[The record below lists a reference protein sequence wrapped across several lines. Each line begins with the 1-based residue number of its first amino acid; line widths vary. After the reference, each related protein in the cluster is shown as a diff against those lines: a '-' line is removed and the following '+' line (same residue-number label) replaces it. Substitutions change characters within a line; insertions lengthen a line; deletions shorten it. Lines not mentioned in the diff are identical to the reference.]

1 MAKDKAQEGTK
12 MPKYVITCE
21 IEGLYGYS
29 EPGDYAFSWDTVAKE
44 TLTSRVIDFPNEI
57 REGQS
62 IQLNNSGEE
71 LSELVQKAYHN
82 IAGNYTILDIGTRT
96 VKDSDSENK
105 ARQKFNRLLQKYS
118 FIRNL

>member
-1 MAKDKAQEGTK
+1 